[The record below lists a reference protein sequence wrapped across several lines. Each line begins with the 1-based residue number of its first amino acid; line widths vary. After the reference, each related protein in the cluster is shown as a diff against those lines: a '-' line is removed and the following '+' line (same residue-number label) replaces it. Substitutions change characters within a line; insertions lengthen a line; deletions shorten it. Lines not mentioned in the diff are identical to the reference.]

1 MFYTARACARTHT
14 HRSPPYAATSGD
26 TSDEHLNV
34 SLVCADPTGPTE
46 TYPGDSVETSLVAA
60 LARGAG
66 ERGVRGRSS
75 DAPAPTVHR
84 TNGISLYTLHF
95 TAQGPRGRP
104 AARSQACAFRAPFRL
119 PHGTGHT
126 RGHRISRFPFFIRIP
141 SMFPR
146 ALAAHI
152 RFHGNTPPRIRALR
166 DGAPPSDTH
175 HTSDSPPTT
184 RRRLYVTHTHTH
196 ITITQ
201 TQARYEDNTSHGCH
215 PFRFRRRSTRIHAIL
230 DAPRSLPGPPKMLK
244 RNTTSMTIYASR
256 E

>member
-26 TSDEHLNV
+26 TSDEHLKR
-34 SLVCADPTGPTE
+34 LERPTRQTVRLRLRANSPSHGGSAVGRRTPPRPRCT
-46 TYPGDSVETSLVAA
+46 
-60 LARGAG
+60 ARTG
-66 ERGVRGRSS
+66 
-75 DAPAPTVHR
+75 
-84 TNGISLYTLHF
+84 SLYTHYTLQRRIR
-95 TAQGPRGRP
+95 AAGPPRVP
-104 AARSQACAFRAPFRL
+104 ASAPGTVAPHLSRAL
-119 PHGTGHT
+119 PVFH
-126 RGHRISRFPFFIRIP
+126 SDP
-141 SMFPR
+141 MFPR